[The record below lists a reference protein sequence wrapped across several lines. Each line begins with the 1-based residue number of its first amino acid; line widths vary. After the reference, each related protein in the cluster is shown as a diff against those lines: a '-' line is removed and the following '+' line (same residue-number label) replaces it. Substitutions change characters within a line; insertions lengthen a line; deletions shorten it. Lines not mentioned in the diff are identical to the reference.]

1 MVMNAYGITFS
12 GVNWINK
19 IMANKIKLYDVLDNT
34 KNIYLSNNAL
44 ENLLDFERVL
54 DTLDLYVFENWELGE
69 LIEGPMHTRYF
80 VECSFMWPRKVM
92 PNPLGARRLLDYDI
106 TVTYKKSKLSKPVR
120 DLGAYPKNASGTDTE
135 QKIETKEMSIW
146 IVNIKIPRKLMTNI
160 ERGYVELEGEK
171 INLEDIDQV
180 EQENL
185 EQAAVAPGM
194 EQEMAP
200 QGMM

>member
-1 MVMNAYGITFS
+1 
-12 GVNWINK
+12 
-19 IMANKIKLYDVLDNT
+19 MANKIELYDVLDNT

-54 DTLDLYVFENWELGE
+54 DTLDLYVFENWDKGE

-80 VECSFMWPRKVM
+80 VECSFMWPKKLM
-92 PNPLGARRLLDYDI
+92 PNPLGGKRLLDYGI
-106 TVTYKKSKLSKPVR
+106 TITYNKSKLTKPVK
-120 DLGAYPKNASGTDTE
+120 DLDVYPKKADGQE
-135 QKIETKEMSIW
+135 AHQKIETKEMPIW

-171 INLEDIDQV
+171 LDLEDIESA

-185 EQAAVAPGM
+185 GQAAVAPEM
-194 EQEMAP
+194 EQ
-200 QGMM
+200 GMV

>member
-1 MVMNAYGITFS
+1 
-12 GVNWINK
+12 
-19 IMANKIKLYDVLDNT
+19 MANKIELYDVLDNT

-54 DTLDLYVFENWELGE
+54 DTLDLYVYENWELGE

-80 VECSFMWPRKVM
+80 VECSFMWPRKLM
-92 PNPLGARRLLDYDI
+92 PNPLGAKRLLDYDI
-106 TVTYKKSKLSKPVR
+106 TVTYKKSKLTKPVK
-120 DLGAYPKNASGTDTE
+120 DLEAYPKIAGKSDH
-135 QKIETKEMSIW
+135 KVETKEMAIW

-160 ERGYVELEGEK
+160 ERGYVEFEGEK
-171 INLEDIDQV
+171 IDLENLDKA

-185 EQAAVAPGM
+185 DQAAVAP
-194 EQEMAP
+194 EMVQ

>member
-1 MVMNAYGITFS
+1 
-12 GVNWINK
+12 
-19 IMANKIKLYDVLDNT
+19 MANKIKLYDVLDNT

-54 DTLDLYVFENWELGE
+54 DTLDLYVFENWDSGE

-80 VECSFMWPRKVM
+80 VECSFMWPRKLM
-92 PNPLGARRLLDYDI
+92 PNPLGAKRLLDYDI
-106 TVTYKKSKLSKPVR
+106 TVTYKESKLTKPVK
-120 DLGAYPKNASGTDTE
+120 DLGVYPKKADGQAVNQE
-135 QKIETKEMSIW
+135 VETKEMPIW

-171 INLEDIDQV
+171 LDLEDIESV

-185 EQAAVAPGM
+185 QQAAVAPEM
-194 EQEMAP
+194 EQGPVP

>member
-1 MVMNAYGITFS
+1 MAMNAYGITFN
-12 GVNWINK
+12 GVNRINK

-54 DTLDLYVFENWELGE
+54 DTLDLYVFENWDKGE
-69 LIEGPMHTRYF
+69 LIEGPMHSRYF
-80 VECSFMWPRKVM
+80 VECSFMWPHKLM
-92 PNPLGARRLLDYDI
+92 PNPLGAKRLLDYDI
-106 TVTYKKSKLSKPVR
+106 TVTYKKSKLTKPVK
-120 DLGAYPKNASGTDTE
+120 DLDVYPKKADGQE
-135 QKIETKEMSIW
+135 AHQQIETKEMSIW

-160 ERGYVELEGEK
+160 ERGYVEFEGEK
-171 INLEDIDQV
+171 LDMEDIEKA

-185 EQAAVAPGM
+185 DQAATTP
-194 EQEMAP
+194 EMAP

>member
-1 MVMNAYGITFS
+1 
-12 GVNWINK
+12 
-19 IMANKIKLYDVLDNT
+19 MANKIELYDVLDNT

-80 VECSFMWPRKVM
+80 VECSFMWPNKLM
-92 PNPLGARRLLDYDI
+92 PNPLGAKRLLDYDI

-194 EQEMAP
+194 EQGMAP

>member
-1 MVMNAYGITFS
+1 MAMNAYGITFN

-19 IMANKIKLYDVLDNT
+19 IMANKIELYDVLDNT

-54 DTLDLYVFENWELGE
+54 DTLDLYVFENWDKGE

-80 VECSFMWPRKVM
+80 VECSFMWPKKYM
-92 PNPLGARRLLDYDI
+92 PNPLGAKRLLDYDI
-106 TVTYKKSKLSKPVR
+106 TVTYQKSKLTKPVK
-120 DLGAYPKNASGTDTE
+120 DLEAYPKKADGQEVN
-135 QKIETKEMSIW
+135 QKVETKEMSIW

-160 ERGYVELEGEK
+160 ERGYIEYEGEK
-171 INLEDIDQV
+171 LDLEDIEQA

-185 EQAAVAPGM
+185 GQVAAAP
-194 EQEMAP
+194 EMAP
-200 QGMM
+200 EVQGMM